1 MGDFGIPPLPE
12 HLQRLLETPCIVID
26 VAKARENIVNMQRA
40 ADDAHCA
47 LRPHIK
53 THKMSCFAVLQV
65 EAGAAGISC
74 AKISEAEVMARG
86 GLDDIFVAYPL
97 VGAFRLC
104 RAVKLVRQVRRLILA
119 VDSVEGAAA
128 LNQAAEAA
136 GISFEVRME
145 LDTGLKRTGVV
156 FEKALDL
163 ARAVMDC
170 RNLRLTGIYT
180 FKSLVY
186 RGKATADASA
196 AGREEGEL
204 MAETARRLE
213 DAGIPLQDIS
223 AGSTP
228 TGLAAA
234 RTGFVTE
241 IRPGTYIFNDYMLY
255 REGAAALEDI
265 AAHFYVTVVSTPRR
279 DYAVIDGGIKTFPM
293 DLPLGTPPYH
303 YTSYAVADGREDLR
317 LTRLYEEH
325 GIISCPEG
333 GDTGLQVGQILRMTP
348 LHICPAINLQNEVYL
363 YERGVLY
370 RGTVDARGM
379 AV

>member
-1 MGDFGIPPLPE
+1 MGDFCIPPLPE

-26 VAKARENIVNMQRA
+26 VEKTRENIANMQRA
-40 ADDAHCA
+40 ANDARCA

-53 THKMSCFAVLQV
+53 SHKMSCFAVLQV
-65 EAGAAGISC
+65 EAGASGISC
-74 AKISEAEVMARG
+74 AKISEAEIMARD
-86 GLDDIFVAYPL
+86 GLDDIFVAGPL
-97 VGAFRLC
+97 AGAFRLR
-104 RAVKLVRQVRRLILA
+104 RAVKLARQVRRLILA
-119 VDSVEGAAA
+119 TDSAEGAAA
-128 LNQAAEAA
+128 LDQAAEAA
-136 GISFEVRME
+136 GLSLEVRMK
-145 LDTGLKRTGVV
+145 LDARLGRTGVV

-163 ARAVMDC
+163 AKAIMDC

-180 FKSLVY
+180 FKSLPCP
-186 RGKATADASA
+186 GKAAA

-204 MAETARRLE
+204 MTEAARRLR

-223 AGSTP
+223 AESAP
-228 TGLAAA
+228 AGLA
-234 RTGFVTE
+234 RTGLVTE
-241 IRPGTYIFNDYMLY
+241 IRPGTYIFNDYIRY
-255 REGAAALEDI
+255 KEGAAALGDI

-293 DLPLGTPPYH
+293 DVPLDMPPH
-303 YTSYAVADGREDLR
+303 YYPSYALADGREDLR

-325 GIISCPEG
+325 GILSCPEG
-333 GDTGLQVGQILRMTP
+333 GDTGLQVGQILRLIP
-348 LHICPAINLQNEVYL
+348 LHICPAVNLQNEVYL